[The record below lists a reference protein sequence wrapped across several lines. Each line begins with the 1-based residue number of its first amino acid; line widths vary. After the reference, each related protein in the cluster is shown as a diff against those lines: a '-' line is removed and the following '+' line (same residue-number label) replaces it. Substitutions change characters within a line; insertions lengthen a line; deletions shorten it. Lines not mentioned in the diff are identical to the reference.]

1 MRRCEMKLL
10 KKIFILTFILSAF
23 ASLSAFAAQDLD
35 FTKRYE
41 PKTPAKE
48 EKHEDRTLDFRWAWL
63 EDDLCVRFKIA
74 SENITKADL
83 QRRYDI
89 GSLSLWGEWASDT
102 GTESRRK
109 TRDTYSGKWSQS
121 AEGIRSFVFDDY
133 TIPVGV
139 TKIDGVLY
147 AFNSYGELKEG
158 YDYYSGLKTAADGL
172 VKADS
177 AEFTQW
183 LTTQYLPECTSHE

>member
-1 MRRCEMKLL
+1 MKLFKRIFL
-10 KKIFILTFILSAF
+10 LSFILTAF
-23 ASLSAFAAQDLD
+23 TSLSAFAAGNTGDIKL
-35 FTKRYE
+35 
-41 PKTPAKE
+41 PKIPVPSTELKN
-48 EKHEDRTLDFRWAWL
+48 EDRTLDYRWTWL
-63 EDDLCVRFKIA
+63 KDNLCVRYKIPM
-74 SENITKADL
+74 ENITKDEL
-83 QRRYDI
+83 QEVYNTGAI
-89 GSLSLWGEWASDT
+89 SLWSEWDT
-102 GTESRRK
+102 KNMSNNWVK
-109 TRDTYSGKWSQS
+109 VRDTYTGKWSQS
-121 AEGIRSFVFDDY
+121 AAGIRSFTFDDC

-158 YDYYSGLKTAADGL
+158 YEYYTGFKTEADGL